1 MTTQVRQTVV
11 LILMAK
17 QKQPLLSEVQYL
29 HMQSGTYFFG
39 KKNPLSTSL
48 LRMETKEN
56 TQQRECCDGKKNPT
70 TAIFKS

>member
-1 MTTQVRQTVV
+1 
-11 LILMAK
+11 
-17 QKQPLLSEVQYL
+17 
-29 HMQSGTYFFG
+29 
-39 KKNPLSTSL
+39 L